1 MLRKPPKL
9 RIGSKAAKNVR
20 MGGDEPQVRHEI
32 LRTESEGHRD
42 VLVEWAKQTIF
53 GYDLNL

>member
-9 RIGSKAAKNVR
+9 RIGSKVAKNLAKNVR

-32 LRTESEGHRD
+32 PRTESEGHRV
-42 VLVEWAKQTIF
+42 VLVEWAK
-53 GYDLNL
+53 